1 MSGKIDP
8 SWARVTGEVRGFI
21 SQKQDGKDVYAPTVD
36 YTVSGQKYTAYG
48 NVFSSFQ
55 PDTGEEQEVAYNPAK
70 PDESKVV
77 AGGTTKFVLL
87 IFPAVGALLLFFG
100 ITMFVK
106 SILRTRNIDKLVSG
120 GHKLQGV
127 LVDLQTQQSKNGATY
142 QIVVAATGRSGTVQ
156 NYVSDPLSGVGG
168 LAMAD
173 FQNNPIPIDVYVDP
187 SNPKHYY
194 VDISDIPNLTPE
206 RISQLVKMAA
216 DKQSQS
222 ATHTQPVLQHNE
234 K

>member
-1 MSGKIDP
+1 MPGYKVRRQKFGVLPLIVLVLAGGVFLAAGLAALNSGKIDP

-106 SILRTRNIDKLVSG
+106 SILRTRNIDNNSS
-120 GHKLQGV
+120 
-127 LVDLQTQQSKNGATY
+127 VDCADINCSRSSFAPSKPFT
-142 QIVVAATGRSGTVQ
+142 
-156 NYVSDPLSGVGG
+156 
-168 LAMAD
+168 
-173 FQNNPIPIDVYVDP
+173 
-187 SNPKHYY
+187 
-194 VDISDIPNLTPE
+194 
-206 RISQLVKMAA
+206 
-216 DKQSQS
+216 
-222 ATHTQPVLQHNE
+222 
-234 K
+234 

>member
-1 MSGKIDP
+1 
-8 SWARVTGEVRGFI
+8 
-21 SQKQDGKDVYAPTVD
+21 
-36 YTVSGQKYTAYG
+36 
-48 NVFSSFQ
+48 
-55 PDTGEEQEVAYNPAK
+55 
-70 PDESKVV
+70 
-77 AGGTTKFVLL
+77 
-87 IFPAVGALLLFFG
+87 
-100 ITMFVK
+100 MFVK